1 MKMTGRRSENQQL
14 WKRDIRD
21 RIGNENGASLVVAIL
36 FFVLCG
42 VGASVILAAASAT
55 AGKMKKV
62 PEADQKRFAVE
73 SAAGFLRDELKDSKT
88 KVTITDVKVDD
99 ERASGENPTYSL
111 AYSWG
116 DNTTTG
122 TDSILGACVDQ
133 TYVSLEEED
142 DSSKSGQETKADQA
156 SQTENTASDEFH
168 LSIKTTKG
176 TSETDLSQLQTAVS
190 FSMDSGYNIKA
201 VIKDTQTQ
209 KEHEEDRC
217 ERLLTVPAK
226 SDMDETV
233 DVEEFEETDDEGNV
247 TDEWTVTTTTRV
259 TTIYW
264 ERGTIERTHPAAK

>member
-1 MKMTGRRSENQQL
+1 MTGRRSENQRIR
-14 WKRDIRD
+14 KRDIRD
-21 RIGNENGASLVVAIL
+21 RIENESGASLVAAIL

-62 PEADQKRFAVE
+62 PESDQKRFAVE
-73 SAAGFLRDELKDSKT
+73 SAAGFLRDELKDPKT

-111 AYSWG
+111 DYSWG

-142 DSSKSGQETKADQA
+142 DSSKSGQETKAEQA
-156 SQTENTASDEFH
+156 SQTENTASDEFY

-176 TSETDLSQLQTAVS
+176 TSEIDLSQLQTAVS

-209 KEHEEDRC
+209 EGHEEDRC

-226 SDMDETV
+226 SHMDETV
-233 DVEEFEETDDEGNV
+233 DVEEFEETDNEGNV